1 MINDIYINIYPS
13 VGMVLFY
20 GLWFTISL
28 FPSKLLNFGEK
39 EKYKKHDDN
48 YKYMYIFDP
57 PLYTIGK
64 KLLLSYC
71 KLSFIYFVLW
81 LCINERNAEIKTT
94 GFLPLVACLTF
105 GIIQDISGLR
115 LMTYRSCWAKN
126 LNCQHM
132 GAIR

>member
-57 PLYTIGK
+57 PLYTKEK
-64 KLLLSYC
+64 KTFTVLLQIEFYIFCPMALY
-71 KLSFIYFVLW
+71 
-81 LCINERNAEIKTT
+81 
-94 GFLPLVACLTF
+94 
-105 GIIQDISGLR
+105 
-115 LMTYRSCWAKN
+115 
-126 LNCQHM
+126 
-132 GAIR
+132 

>member
-57 PLYTIGK
+57 PLYTKEKNFYCPIANWV
-64 KLLLSYC
+64 LYILSYG
-71 KLSFIYFVLW
+71 SVLMK
-81 LCINERNAEIKTT
+81 EMQK
-94 GFLPLVACLTF
+94 
-105 GIIQDISGLR
+105 
-115 LMTYRSCWAKN
+115 
-126 LNCQHM
+126 
-132 GAIR
+132 